1 MEQLSTIPEILK
13 LSVAERIL
21 IAEQIWDSITAEQ
34 ESLPITESQ
43 KTELDR
49 RLDDYQAS
57 PEEGSSWNEIKNKL
71 VSKK

>member
-34 ESLPITESQ
+34 EALPITEAQ

>member
-34 ESLPITESQ
+34 ESLPITEAQ